1 MPFLLK
7 LFVLRRFRR
16 YPEAASSAKKMKYIS
31 RNIRSLPVLLQE
43 EWTDQKATQEE
54 LCRLLNVM
62 TDTKIVNE

>member
-1 MPFLLK
+1 
-7 LFVLRRFRR
+7 
-16 YPEAASSAKKMKYIS
+16 MKYIS

-62 TDTKIVNE
+62 TDAKIVNEQYGLSLEES